1 MIDLDRANRRP
12 RGATWGFCLLAGAL
26 IACSA
31 PPTPAPEPWELV
43 ARVVRAP
50 VGSTAPGALRCAPSG
65 EACSP
70 LEEGALVGGDAQIQI
85 ASGARATLDLGG
97 ARSLS
102 LEGEARVSLREGA
115 PPTLT
120 LEQGFAEIATGAPDA
135 SGRAFSLTASGS
147 ALVIDPAVPARIA
160 LRAVAG
166 GRATLLVKRGRL
178 TIGAGAE
185 ALSLRAGDAA
195 TLAPG
200 KAPTRTIG
208 AAIALDLQGEG
219 DELAAGEEG
228 PSRAAPRG
236 LGSMS
241 ARVPGSAEIVSGVT
255 LLSHKVHVVI
265 HDGFARTEVEEVF
278 QNDTPRVLEGRY
290 LFPIPPDASVS
301 RLALWVGD
309 TLVEGE
315 IVERGRAERIFKGIV
330 DDSVRPRDPA
340 LLEWVRGSEVSLRV
354 FPLPAKGSRKVIL
367 TYDQVLDRFDGR
379 ARYLYP
385 LSLGADRAVKID
397 DFSIDLTA
405 SESAGALGEPRTP
418 GYAAAIK
425 TDAGKVVASFSAKG
439 FTPAADFVL
448 SFSASAESAIN
459 AYRAPAGATAK
470 KVEAPAGEAG
480 FVALRIPVRWP
491 EGAALPAS
499 ARRDRAIVL
508 DASQSQSAETLA
520 GEASLAARLLRDLDT
535 DERFVLLA
543 CDSACSSYPEDG
555 LATPGEASLR
565 DAEAWLRARE
575 PGGSSD
581 LAGAL
586 VAAAKRL
593 APSVAGQI
601 VYLGDG
607 AVSAGELSAS
617 TIAARVR
624 PEIEAR
630 AIDLRLFGAGRS
642 VDEIVL
648 GGVGRALGAPYE
660 RVSTGLP
667 LAQRAAQ
674 IALGLRAPLLT
685 GATLDVPASV
695 TEVYPRALPPLR
707 VGQELLVTARA
718 TPGELGAVTLRG
730 TLGDAPCEV
739 RREIAWAP
747 EGADDRVAPR
757 LWASAKIAELEA
769 SSDPLANKQIVALS
783 TAHHVMSKRTAL
795 LVLENDRMF
804 AEFGIPRTQ
813 AAGSGPNAPSGG
825 GLSGERAGQ
834 IAHELAQLDMSM
846 IGARGAPSGPSGAL
860 GRVDDASLPFG
871 AQEGSPGGSLG
882 LNGIGEGGGGQGFGS
897 GHGMLGP
904 IGDSGSA
911 SAVRAPTPRVQLGAV
926 SVSGRLPPEVVQR
939 IVRQSAGRARRC
951 YENGLRRDPALA
963 GRVAVRFLILANGE
977 VGSATDAGSTIGDA
991 GVIACVVRT
1000 VLGLSFPPPEG
1011 GSIAVTYPILF
1022 APNGGPPPMS
1032 IQLQRPL
1039 ILPEGPSATHQAGDE
1054 GWRTQGEDALEKL
1067 RQALR
1072 EGDRSRQRHEAL
1084 IRGLLVRGRFP
1095 EALAAARRFAEID
1108 PDLPRAR
1115 ELLAYAAAAQGEGE
1129 LARTAVDAQ
1138 VEDAPSSVDLHQ
1150 RAARAFEA
1158 AGDERRACAHFRSL
1172 FELTPSADEA
1182 RYQALRCRARLG
1194 EREAAQREAAS
1205 LDKPGPRLTQLL
1217 TALASGGAPAW
1228 DGARVSAGQLEASV
1242 RCADGVERCPIIAV
1256 LTPNGSVISP
1266 WTPTSAR
1273 NGAGSIA
1280 LNDVPEGR
1288 YRTLLIGGAP
1298 DARGELTLRALASR
1312 RTFPITRGGLQTLAI
1327 TTVTSPAVAFGRR
1340 W

>member
-1 MIDLDRANRRP
+1 TA
-12 RGATWGFCLLAGAL
+12 AL

-31 PPTPAPEPWELV
+31 PPTAAPEPWEVV
-43 ARVVRAP
+43 AGAVHTP
-50 VGSTAPGALRCAPSG
+50 VGSTAPGALRCALSG
-65 EACSP
+65 QACAP
-70 LEEGALVGGDAQIQI
+70 LLTGARLEEDAQIQV
-85 ASGARATLDLGG
+85 AAGARATLDLGG
-97 ARSLS
+97 DRRFA
-102 LEGEARVSLREGA
+102 LEGEARVSLHGMHGGA
-115 PPTLT
+115 PPQLA
-120 LEQGFAEIATGAPDA
+120 LEQGFAEIDTGAPEAGGHAYGLSA
-135 SGRAFSLTASGS
+135 SGTAL
-147 ALVIDPAVPARIA
+147 AIDPATPARVA
-160 LRAVAG
+160 FRSVAG
-166 GRATLLVKRGRL
+166 GCTTLLVKRGRL

-185 ALSLRAGDAA
+185 ALSLRAGEAA
-195 TLAPG
+195 ILSPG
-200 KAPTRTIG
+200 QAPTRTLG
-208 AAIALDLQGEG
+208 ATIALDREGAG
-219 DELAAGEEG
+219 DESAASEEG
-228 PSRAAPRG
+228 PSGAPPRG
-236 LGSMS
+236 LGTMS
-241 ARVPGSAEIVSGVT
+241 ARVPGTAEIVSGVT

-290 LFPIPPDASVS
+290 LFPVPPDASVS
-301 RLALWVGD
+301 RLALWVGEQ
-309 TLVEGE
+309 LVEGE

-354 FPLPAKGSRKVIL
+354 FPLPPKGSRKLIL
-367 TYDQVLDRFDGR
+367 AYDQVLDRSEGR

-385 LSLGADRAVKID
+385 LALGADRAVKVD

-405 SESAGALGEPRTP
+405 FESAGALGEPRTP
-418 GYAAAIK
+418 GYAATIK
-425 TDAGKVVASFSAKG
+425 TDAGKVEASFSARR

-448 SFSASAESAIN
+448 SFAAGAESAIT
-459 AYRAPAGATAK
+459 AYRAPPRAKAK
-470 KVEAPAGEAG
+470 KGEAPASEAG

-491 EGAALPAS
+491 EGAAPPAS
-499 ARRDRAIVL
+499 PRRDRAIVI

-520 GEASLAARLLRDLDT
+520 GEADLAARLLRDLDP

-543 CDSACSSYPEDG
+543 CDSACAAYPEDG
-555 LATPGEASLR
+555 LASPNEGALHA
-565 DAEAWLRARE
+565 AEAWLRARE
-575 PGGSSD
+575 PGGASD

-607 AVSAGELSAS
+607 AVSAGELSVA

-630 AIDLRLFGAGRS
+630 ALDLRLFGAGRS
-642 VDEIVL
+642 VDETTL
-648 GGVGRALGAPYE
+648 AGLGRALGAPYE
-660 RVSTGLP
+660 QVSTGLP

-685 GATLDVPASV
+685 DAALEFPASV

-707 VGQELLVTARA
+707 VGQELLVVARA
-718 TPGELGAVTLRG
+718 TPGEGGAITLRG
-730 TLGDAPCEV
+730 TLGDAPCAL
-739 RREIAWAP
+739 RHEIAWAP
-747 EGADDRVAPR
+747 EGADERVAPR
-757 LWASAKIAELEA
+757 LWAAAKIADLEA
-769 SSDPLANKQIVALS
+769 SNDPLADKQILALS
-783 TAHHVMSKRTAL
+783 TTHHVLSRRTAL

-813 AAGSGPNAPSGG
+813 AASAGPAASGA
-825 GLSGERAGQ
+825 GLSSDRAGQ
-834 IAHELAQLDMSM
+834 IARELSQLDLGLV
-846 IGARGAPSGPSGAL
+846 GASSAPGPSGAL
-860 GRVDDASLPFG
+860 NRFAEGDLPLASPPR
-871 AQEGSPGGSLG
+871 GSVGGLG
-882 LNGIGEGGGGQGFGS
+882 LSGVGEGGGGQGFGS

-904 IGDSGSA
+904 IGDSGS
-911 SAVRAPTPRVQLGAV
+911 SFAVKSPTPRVQLGAI

-939 IVRQSAGRARRC
+939 VVRQSAGRARRC
-951 YENGLRRDPALA
+951 YENGLRRDPTLA
-963 GRVAVRFLILANGE
+963 GRVVVRFLILANGE
-977 VGSATDAGSTIGDA
+977 VGSAADAGSSLGDP

-1000 VLGLSFPPPEG
+1000 VQGLTFPAPEG
-1011 GSIAVTYPILF
+1011 GAITVTYPITF
-1022 APNGGPPPMS
+1022 APEGGTAPTPAS
-1032 IQLQRPL
+1032 IQLQRPT

-1054 GWRTQGEDALEKL
+1054 AWRTQGEDALEKL

-1072 EGDRSRQRHEAL
+1072 ENDRSRQRHEAL

-1095 EALAAARRFAEID
+1095 EALAAARRFATID

-1115 ELLAYAAAAQGEGE
+1115 ELLAYAAAAEGEGE

-1138 VEDAPSSVDLHQ
+1138 VEDAPTSVDLHQ

-1182 RYQALRCRARLG
+1182 RFQAFRCRARLG

-1205 LDKPGPRLTQLL
+1205 LDKPGPLLTQLL
-1217 TALASGGAPAW
+1217 TALGAGAAPAW
-1228 DGARVSAGQLEASV
+1228 DGGRQTPGQLEASI
-1242 RCADGVERCPIIAV
+1242 RCADGVESCPIVAV
-1256 LTPNGSVISP
+1256 LTPSGAVISP
-1266 WTPTSAR
+1266 WTPASAR
-1273 NGAGSIA
+1273 NGAGSAA
-1280 LNDVPEGR
+1280 LSDVPEGR

-1298 DARGELTLRALASR
+1298 DARGELTLRAFASR
-1312 RTFPITRGGLQTLAI
+1312 RTFPVARGGLQTLAL
-1327 TTVTSPAVAFGRR
+1327 TTVTSPALAFGGR